1 MHILAADFIKS
12 CAAVEQLPDERLPE
26 VACVGRSNVGKSSLL
41 NSLLR
46 RKGLAK
52 VSGTPG
58 KTRLLNVFRISTADP
73 RLRRLSLVDLP
84 GYGYARVPKSVR
96 RHWAPLIEAYL
107 AEREELRGVLL
118 LVDAR
123 GPQPQDRDT
132 AAWLRERDLPTVV
145 VATKVDKLTRG
156 ERAAAFAAIR
166 ETLAL
171 PSDTPLI
178 PYSALTHEGRDAL
191 WDAIRELL
199 LVDR

>member
-1 MHILAADFIKS
+1 MHILTADFVKS
-12 CAAVEQLPDERLPE
+12 CAAVEHLPAERLPE

-58 KTRLLNVFRISTADP
+58 KTRLLNVFRITTADP

-84 GYGYARVPKSVR
+84 GYGYARVPKLVR

-107 AEREELRGVLL
+107 AGRRELGGVLL

-132 AAWLRERDLPTVV
+132 VAWLRERDLPTVV
-145 VATKVDKLTRG
+145 VATKVDKLARG

-166 ETLAL
+166 DFLDL

-178 PYSALTHEGRDAL
+178 PYSSLTHEGRDAL